1 MRIDKLTE
9 FADGMALTG
18 GAGRALAPGVI
29 DLRGGSFAPGGSR
42 NLYAVVALTT
52 AGAGTGPVEFQLVS
66 DAQAAIATDG
76 SATVFAST
84 GQIATSAL
92 MVGWARTLALPLGG
106 TERYLGLIVNR
117 VGAMTGGVISA
128 FLTLDPPSWAP
139 FDMETGR

>member
-9 FADGMALTG
+9 FADGMALNG
-18 GAGRALAPGVI
+18 AAGRALAPGVI
-29 DLRGGSFAPGGSR
+29 DLRGGNFSPGGAR
-42 NLYAVVALTT
+42 NLYCVIALTA
-52 AGAGTGPVEFQLVS
+52 AGTGTGPVEFQLVS

-84 GQIATSAL
+84 GQIATAAL
-92 MVGWARTLALPLGG
+92 TVGWARTLALPLGS
-106 TERYLGLIVNR
+106 TERYFGLIVNR
-117 VGAMTGGVISA
+117 VGAMTGGVLDA